1 MLYKWNITCNIHEHK
16 WWHGDCQKWSFFI
29 PLTGCNL
36 SDDTWDYAAHSCIPS
51 WEFMEICGNPKIDIP
66 FGKVC
71 LSTTYGNIEDGLL
84 LVLAHWMDISKQN
97 LVPQYPMV
105 GHIFSH
111 SFDGNFW
118 DPLMILMSRERT
130 WICNFQVECIEY
142 GYSVHWYN
150 PCCLSFSDIDGVFEE
165 LGGGNVRTCMDDL
178 GYETHRTLL
187 GMDMV
192 KMTNKHAG
200 RLVVL
205 VVLHGC

>member
-1 MLYKWNITCNIHEHK
+1 MEIN
-16 WWHGDCQKWSFFI
+16 
-29 PLTGCNL
+29 
-36 SDDTWDYAAHSCIPS
+36 TWTWKMKPWTI
-51 WEFMEICGNPKIDIP
+51 EICGNPKIDIP

-84 LVLAHWMDISKQN
+84 LVLPRWMDISKQN

-105 GHIFSH
+105 CHIFSH

-142 GYSVHWYN
+142 AYSVHSYN

-192 KMTNKHAG
+192 KMTNKNAG